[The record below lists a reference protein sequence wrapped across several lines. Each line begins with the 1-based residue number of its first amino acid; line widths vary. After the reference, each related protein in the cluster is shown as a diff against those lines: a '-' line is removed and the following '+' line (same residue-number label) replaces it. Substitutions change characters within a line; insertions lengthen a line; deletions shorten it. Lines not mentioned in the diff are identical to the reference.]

1 MEKSESI
8 KELTKAIIKVM
19 VSVKNIDKSM
29 TVGSG
34 SNSYKGV
41 ADKDVKHIIGGAM
54 AENGLALIP
63 IDIASTVD
71 IANWDEAYNGA
82 SKRKQSVTT
91 QVTTTYLLTHES
103 GEFITVKGYGH
114 GVDSQDKSAGKATT
128 YALKY
133 LLLYLFLTPTGHIDD
148 SDKENSNDIEV
159 PKKQQPIKQST
170 PIVEQ
175 KPKATEA
182 QIKSIQDKIRA
193 NLDQKVLLI
202 EGYKNYFDLTSQ
214 QLFEIS
220 SVNAE

>member
-19 VSVKNIDKSM
+19 VRVKNIDKSM

-54 AENGLALIP
+54 AENGLVLIP
-63 IDIASTVD
+63 IDIAPTVD
-71 IANWDEAYNGA
+71 IANWDEINNGI

-91 QVTTTYLLTHES
+91 QAITTYLLTHVS

-148 SDKENSNDIEV
+148 ADKDNSNDIEV
-159 PKKQQPIKQST
+159 PNKQQPVKQDVIKELSNKLDDCKT
-170 PIVEQ
+170 LADVKRVWDLNSKFHAIKEFYNLKEIAKLRVSAI
-175 KPKATEA
+175 KPE
-182 QIKSIQDKIRA
+182 
-193 NLDQKVLLI
+193 
-202 EGYKNYFDLTSQ
+202 
-214 QLFEIS
+214 
-220 SVNAE
+220 

>member
-54 AENGLALIP
+54 AENGLVLIP
-63 IDIASTVD
+63 IDIAPTVD
-71 IANWDEAYNGA
+71 IANWDEINNGI

-91 QVTTTYLLTHES
+91 QAITTYLLTHVS

-148 SDKENSNDIEV
+148 ADKDNSNDIEV
-159 PKKQQPIKQST
+159 PNKQQPVKQYKS
-170 PIVEQ
+170 
-175 KPKATEA
+175 KATEA
-182 QIKSIQDKIRA
+182 TIKAIQERIRGDFA
-193 NLDQKVLLI
+193 NKLQLI
-202 EGYKNYFDLTSQ
+202 EKAKDNYDLTNQ

-220 SVNAE
+220 SINAE